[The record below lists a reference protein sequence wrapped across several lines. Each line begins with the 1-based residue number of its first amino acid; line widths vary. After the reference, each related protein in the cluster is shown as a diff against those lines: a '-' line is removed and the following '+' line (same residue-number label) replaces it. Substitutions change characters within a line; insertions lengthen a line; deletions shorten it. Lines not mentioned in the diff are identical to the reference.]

1 MCTCYTIGDMTWFE
15 AIFLGFVQGFLEFLP
30 VSSSG
35 HLVLFREVLSISI
48 TDALAYDAILHLAT
62 LLAVIVYFRKDLLVL
77 LRTFLRMLSRLP
89 INEKEAILLK
99 SLLLATI
106 PAGLVGYFFESV
118 INAYFANAIMV
129 AAMLFVGALFFV
141 FAEWRYIKE
150 PRVSGLTLRSAW
162 YIGLFQMCALLPGI
176 SRSGA
181 TLGAG
186 MLLGMTRRESAN
198 FSFLLAIPIIAG
210 AGLKKSLD
218 LLASPEPV
226 QFTMLLTGAL
236 VAFVVALIVI
246 HVFLRFI
253 SRYTLWPFIWYSMV
267 VSGLV
272 AYLHFFA

>member
-1 MCTCYTIGDMTWFE
+1 MSWFE
-15 AIFLGFVQGFLEFLP
+15 AIFLGFIQGFLEFLP

-35 HLVLFREVLSISI
+35 HLVLFRDVFNISI

-62 LLAVIVYFRKDLLVL
+62 LLAVVVYFRKDLLVL
-77 LRTFLRMLSRLP
+77 ARTFLRMLSRLP
-89 INEKEAILLK
+89 VNEKDAILMK
-99 SLLLATI
+99 SLIIATI

-118 INAYFANAIMV
+118 INVYFANAIMV
-129 AAMLFVGALFFV
+129 AAMLFVGALFFMY
-141 FAEWRYIKE
+141 AEWRYIKN
-150 PRVSGLTLRSAW
+150 PRLLSGLSIRSAW

-218 LLASPEPV
+218 LLASPDPV
-226 QFTMLLTGAL
+226 QFGMLLTGAL
-236 VAFVVALIVI
+236 MAFVVALIVI

-253 SRYTLWPFIWYSMV
+253 SKHTLWPFVWYSIV
-267 VSGLV
+267 VSSLV
-272 AYLHFFA
+272 TYLHFFT

>member
-1 MCTCYTIGDMTWFE
+1 MTWFE

-35 HLVLFREVLSISI
+35 HLVLFREVLSISV

-62 LLAVIVYFRKDLLVL
+62 LLAVVVYFRKDLMVL
-77 LRTFLRMLSRLP
+77 FRTFIRLLGRLP
-89 INEKEAILLK
+89 VNQKESILLK
-99 SLLLATI
+99 SILIATI
-106 PAGLVGYFFESV
+106 PAGLVGYFFETV

-129 AAMLFVGALFFV
+129 AAMLFVGALFFIY
-141 FAEWRYIKE
+141 AEWRYMKA
-150 PRVSGLTLRSAW
+150 PRTGSLTLHTAW

-210 AGLKKSLD
+210 AGLKKSID

-226 QFTMLLTGAL
+226 QFGMLLTGA
-236 VAFVVALIVI
+236 VMAFVIALIVI

-253 SRYTLWPFIWYSMV
+253 SRHTLWPFVWYSIV
-267 VSGLV
+267 VSSVV
-272 AYLHFFA
+272 AYLYFFA